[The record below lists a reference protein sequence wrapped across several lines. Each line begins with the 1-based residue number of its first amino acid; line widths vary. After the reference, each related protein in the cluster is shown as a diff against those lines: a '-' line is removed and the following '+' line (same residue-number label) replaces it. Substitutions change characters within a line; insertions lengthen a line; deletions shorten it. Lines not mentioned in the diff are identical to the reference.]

1 MKCRNHATREHC
13 MQINEGD
20 LGPRLSYLVFQHH
33 IEKKG
38 WKRKRKKSCIL
49 KAFRECRRELEET
62 RHLVLLLQSLLHK
75 LPGNAEV
82 NHLSHGDAPEPQEDQ
97 PALRKLPTD
106 TGPHDSQLS
115 KSCLASLISFLSGPD
130 LLHHCLS
137 CFSWCWAT
145 AKATF
150 FSSWAHGKSQQ
161 EHLSPHPPDTVL
173 WEGPAHWHAEM
184 GRGDHAFIHPDVHK
198 LLEMLISKRVKQ
210 KMLQEKPKGGSFFEL
225 VNTDHPRVS
234 LRNLLKSLGDKLT
247 SAQPFCS
254 TKGKAEWLLGSQQPS
269 LHKVLGSP
277 LERECS
283 LLFWGLPSLHSESL
297 VATAWAGERS
307 SSTRSHCI
315 KFNEAHTHIPG
326 PSLQDSPLVLPSVQP
341 PAQLLC
347 FPPKPQP
354 TSPSQVRACGTTCST
369 SQKKAQSFLPI
380 ENQDL
385 EWTLQKPLKWRQAL
399 NSKLQKA
406 QEPIS
411 LPTLNLPQ
419 GSQAS
424 EAPQSFSMLSGD
436 SCSAVLEKK
445 PECHRPGRFNRDEG
459 SENLPHPAFRF
470 QTPMQPP
477 GKLPSKCQG
486 QAHDSHGPTQHTK
499 HSVPACNSSRD
510 VQKTKSWHCGTL
522 LNKGSVNLNLKERSN
537 VLPEANK
544 GQEDTSQSTESPLP
558 KDAESDTIWSE
569 EYNSR
574 SHFSRDPDQKILGR
588 GLQAHPSRKL
598 GQISEGIIPACV
610 RTACLT
616 ANHTLPKS
624 NALSQPT
631 KTRCSKS
638 GEISV
643 NASQEVAF
651 PDPKTRILLEAH
663 IMKYRLRHNWGPLF
677 QNLEHR
683 NSHIAQAQASPPTEP
698 PLVSSASCDSRAD
711 FITKLAI
718 SEEEIPEKVLGK
730 RETAQM
736 LSLPLQSPLPAT
748 RSSAWKEVQRSG
760 TGTPSDHNDGPSDIP
775 PTAQEVGLPSAACT
789 QQSSTVLRIERG
801 SPWPTPGL
809 AMAKHDPGEGTGM
822 VAFRGTCHST
832 PMLEIKLLSPLSVA
846 KESRKLEVE
855 ERHPA
860 WEVTIGASMMEN
872 SQNINISLRSFG
884 SQDTSNHSSPS
895 NQAPNVGRKVEC
907 QLDIKRHRERENW
920 PQDVS
925 SDNRQDCHAEGLLS
939 TGTWPSQASLSRSQ
953 CTPHS
958 HTPTSQFPCDRS
970 MNGESCRGQHEPSMS
985 GFQDTEKSNKMF
997 GPTTQSKYYR
1007 KPGKEEESFAGVRPP
1022 CDQEL
1027 SPPAQVREID
1037 TPGTKSSPHLPEKG
1051 QASTESLINKN
1062 MKHFQQCPNTN
1073 KQRKGQEDSRQKPK
1087 PSSTPAQSRASV
1099 TNRVVR
1105 NLEETYAQ
1113 MLLTVVGQILV
1124 KKLGLLHESAPSGA
1138 NSHKAEPPG
1147 PVGRRACYHRLPSS
1161 PDKRTTV
1168 KDMACAHNNPSAHSH
1183 PTKSMRVRDRDS
1195 SQVLLPQAPA
1205 RPTSQGHHRPTGRGA
1220 SGYIYHRTTSSFQ
1233 RVVFSQMQQKLPHAF
1248 SSEENFFAEEMH

>member
-1 MKCRNHATREHC
+1 MENP
-13 MQINEGD
+13 
-20 LGPRLSYLVFQHH
+20 LFRLKSVSTTWLSTSSTSWAMDMILAVLCGLLLFNLLIPFLETDPSFPLTWKKENIRKPHV
-33 IEKKG
+33 EKKG
-38 WKRKRKKSCIL
+38 RGKRRKKKKSYIL
-49 KAFRECRRELEET
+49 KACRECRRELEET
-62 RHLVLLLQSLLHK
+62 RQLVLVLQSLLHK

-97 PALRKLPTD
+97 PALRRLPPG
-106 TGPHDSQLS
+106 TGPHDSWLS
-115 KSCLASLISFLSGPD
+115 KSCLASFVRFLLGPD

-173 WEGPAHWHAEM
+173 WESPSHWQAEA
-184 GRGDHAFIHPDVHK
+184 GRGDHAFIHPDMQK

-210 KMLQEKPKGGSFFEL
+210 KMLQEKPKGGSFFQP

-307 SSTRSHCI
+307 SSTWSPTI
-315 KFNEAHTHIPG
+315 KFNEVPTHM
-326 PSLQDSPLVLPSVQP
+326 SDPLLRNLPTFLPSVQP

-354 TSPSQVRACGTTCST
+354 TCPSQVRACGTTCFT

-399 NSKLQKA
+399 NSKLQKG

-470 QTPMQPP
+470 IPSQGLIQHL
-477 GKLPSKCQG
+477 GKFPRKCEG
-486 QAHDSHGPTQHTK
+486 QAQHSQGPTQPTRP
-499 HSVPACNSSRD
+499 SALACGKNKAVQNTGSRPSD
-510 VQKTKSWHCGTL
+510 SPF
-522 LNKGSVNLNLKERSN
+522 NKGLVTLKREDRRK
-537 VLPEANK
+537 VPQDTNK
-544 GQEDTSQSTESPLP
+544 GR
-558 KDAESDTIWSE
+558 KDASKSTGSTSWKVQQHKGAQSNIMGPEKYDSGG
-569 EYNSR
+569 
-574 SHFSRDPDQKILGR
+574 HFSRGQEQKC
-588 GLQAHPSRKL
+588 LQKDLQVHLNRKL
-598 GQISEGIIPACV
+598 GQIEEGTIPVCV
-610 RTACLT
+610 RSWLT
-616 ANHTLPKS
+616 DKHTSPKS
-624 NALSQPT
+624 NNHSQPT
-631 KTRCSKS
+631 NLKYSNGLEKC
-638 GEISV
+638 V
-643 NASQEVAF
+643 NTSQVLAF
-651 PDPKTRILLEAH
+651 LDPRTHLLLEVH
-663 IMKYRLRHNWGPLF
+663 MKNYRLRHKWGTLL
-677 QNLEHR
+677 QNFEPR
-683 NSHIAQAQASPPTEP
+683 NVHTGEAQALPSPQPTFASLETY
-698 PLVSSASCDSRAD
+698 DSTAD
-711 FITKLAI
+711 FTAKLATFQQ
-718 SEEEIPEKVLGK
+718 EIPGKVPGQN
-730 RETAQM
+730 ETTKI
-736 LSLPLQSPLPAT
+736 SFPSLQSPLPAT

-801 SPWPTPGL
+801 SPGPTPGP

-822 VAFRGTCHST
+822 VAFRGTCRST
-832 PMLEIKLLSPLSVA
+832 PTLEVKLLSPLSVA
-846 KESRKLEVE
+846 KESRRPEVE

-860 WEVTIGASMMEN
+860 WEVTVGASTMEN
-872 SQNINISLRSFG
+872 SQNINISLRPLG
-884 SQDTSNHSSPS
+884 SQDTSIHSSPS

-907 QLDIKRHRERENW
+907 QLDINRPRER
-920 PQDVS
+920 Q
-925 SDNRQDCHAEGLLS
+925 
-939 TGTWPSQASLSRSQ
+939 
-953 CTPHS
+953 
-958 HTPTSQFPCDRS
+958 
-970 MNGESCRGQHEPSMS
+970 
-985 GFQDTEKSNKMF
+985 
-997 GPTTQSKYYR
+997 
-1007 KPGKEEESFAGVRPP
+1007 
-1022 CDQEL
+1022 
-1027 SPPAQVREID
+1027 SPPPLVRKVD

-1051 QASTESLINKN
+1051 QAPIKSLIKK
-1062 MKHFQQCPNTN
+1062 MKYFLQYPNTN
-1073 KQRKGQEDSRQKPK
+1073 KQCKGQEDFRQKSK
-1087 PSSTPAQSRASV
+1087 PSSALAQSRVSII
-1099 TNRVVR
+1099 NRVDTIR
-1105 NLEETYAQ
+1105 EEPKVQ
-1113 MLLTVVGQILV
+1113 MLLKVIRQILL

-1168 KDMACAHNNPSAHSH
+1168 KDMACAHNNPSDHSH
-1183 PTKSMRVRDRDS
+1183 PTKSVRVRDRDS
-1195 SQVLLPQAPA
+1195 SKALLPQAPA

-1220 SGYIYHRTTSSFQ
+1220 SGYLH
-1233 RVVFSQMQQKLPHAF
+1233 H
-1248 SSEENFFAEEMH
+1248 H